1 MMIVNSVTLSTGS
14 SFIIKSSKA
23 KKIELAFEKREIIL
37 IAGVLLLM
45 IGLMSLLAPIY
56 AVIIAILAYFAIK
69 VYVGRKKRQIQ
80 REIGKEGICAVCG
93 GKVTGGKCPNCDSKN
108 KEQMG

>member
-1 MMIVNSVTLSTGS
+1 MP
-14 SFIIKSSKA
+14 
-23 KKIELAFEKREIIL
+23 FEKREIIL

-80 REIGKEGICAVCG
+80 QAIGKEGICAVCG
-93 GKVTGGKCPNCDSKN
+93 GQVSEGKCPACDGKN
-108 KEQMG
+108 KE